1 MQFLR
6 WIGRALDILRRLVLN
21 LVFYGILILAA
32 ALWYWSEPKVPA
44 VEPRT
49 IMVLDLQGAVVESD
63 PMRSISADMKL
74 LTGRGAE
81 STRLIDVVEA
91 LRRAAEDP
99 DIAGVEIVT
108 GDLTRIGLASAR
120 TIGNAVE
127 RFKSATGKPVYA
139 WSESFSQGQYAAAV
153 HADEISLHPM
163 GLVMLRGLS
172 GANLYWGK
180 LLDRVGIGV
189 SVYKAGAFKSA
200 PEVFTRAAPSE
211 ENLEAQKS
219 WIDASWQGLT
229 SDIEKAR
236 GLMPG
241 AVEKYLKDLPGKLA
255 QGEDPAAF
263 LKTSGLVTDLL
274 TEEEFEDKLAKR
286 FAEGGDKTKLRR
298 IDYRDYLSTTDT
310 PFASG
315 DGIAVVF
322 AEGTISSGGASGIS
336 PEELCERLKRAAKI
350 PGTRALVLRI
360 SSPGGDA
367 IAAEAIR
374 EQLEAIR
381 AKGIRVVA
389 SMGDA
394 AASGGYWISLG
405 AERIIADP
413 LTLTGSIGVFSVVPD
428 VEGLLDEFGVGRDG
442 YRTGELAEFGS
453 PLHRPN
459 DAESAILRSGVERV
473 YERFKALA
481 AKNRA
486 LTEADIERVAQGR
499 VWTGAQAL
507 ERGLV
512 DSLGDLADAVKVA
525 RQLAK
530 LPDDAPVRY
539 FDAEPD
545 RMAAFVGK
553 ISGEAFALLPKSP
566 FMMRSGFLTASPE
579 EDWRALEELMKSRRI
594 LAWAEVP
601 DGI

>member
-6 WIGRALDILRRLVLN
+6 WIGRCLDFLRRLVLN
-21 LVFYGILILAA
+21 VVFYGILILAA
-32 ALWYWSEPKVPA
+32 GLWYWSEPEAPA
-44 VEPRT
+44 IGPRT
-49 IMVLDLQGAVVESD
+49 VMVLDLRGPIVESD
-63 PMRSISADMKL
+63 PMRLLSADMRL
-74 LTGRGAE
+74 LTGKGTE

-91 LRRAAEDP
+91 LDRAAKDP

-127 RFKSATGKPVYA
+127 RFKSVTGRPVYA

-172 GANLYWGK
+172 GANLYWGR
-180 LLDRVGIGV
+180 LLEHVGIGV

-200 PEVFTRAAPSE
+200 PEIFTSNAPSK

-229 SDIEKAR
+229 GDIEKAR

-241 AVEKYLKDLPGKLA
+241 AVEKYLKALPARLNE
-255 QGEDPAAF
+255 GEDPAEF
-263 LKTSGLVTDLL
+263 LKTSGFVTDLL
-274 TEEEFEDKLAKR
+274 TEEEFEEKLAKR
-286 FAEGGDKTKLRR
+286 FAEGGDKTKLKR
-298 IDYRDYLSTTDT
+298 IDYLNATDL
-310 PFASG
+310 PDASDSG
-315 DGIAVVF
+315 VAVVF

-336 PEELCERLKRAAKI
+336 PEELCDRLDRAAKT

-374 EQLEAIR
+374 EKLASIR
-381 AKGIRVVA
+381 AKGIHVVA
-389 SMGDA
+389 SMGDT

-413 LTLTGSIGVFSVVPD
+413 LTLTGSIGVFSVIPD
-428 VEGLLDEFGVGRDG
+428 AEGLLAEFDIGRDG

-473 YERFKALA
+473 YDRFKALA
-481 AKNRA
+481 AKSRGR
-486 LTEADIERVAQGR
+486 TEAEIEKVAQGR

-507 ERGLV
+507 EHGLV
-512 DSLGDLADAVKVA
+512 DSLGDLSDAVKVA
-525 RQLAK
+525 RQLAE

-545 RMAAFVGK
+545 GMSALMAKLSGEVFAVVPKSVSWKMAFLPGK
-553 ISGEAFALLPKSP
+553 IPESEWQRLEALLKSG
-566 FMMRSGFLTASPE
+566 RV
-579 EDWRALEELMKSRRI
+579 
-594 LAWAEVP
+594 LAWSEVP
-601 DGI
+601 EGI

>member
-1 MQFLR
+1 MQLLR
-6 WIGRALDILRRLVLN
+6 WIGRCLDFLRRLVLN
-21 LVFYGILILAA
+21 VVFYGILILAA
-32 ALWYWSEPKVPA
+32 ALWYWSEPEAPA
-44 VEPRT
+44 IGPRT
-49 IMVLDLQGAVVESD
+49 VMVLDLRGPVVESD
-63 PMRSISADMKL
+63 PMRLISADMRMF
-74 LTGRGAE
+74 TGKGAE

-91 LRRAAEDP
+91 LDRAAMDP

-127 RFKSATGKPVYA
+127 RFKSATGRPVYA

-180 LLDRVGIGV
+180 LLEHVGIGV

-200 PEVFTRAAPSE
+200 PEIFTSDAPSR

-219 WIDASWQGLT
+219 WMDASWQGLT
-229 SDIEKAR
+229 GDIEKAR

-241 AVEKYLKDLPGKLA
+241 AVDKYLRELPARLND
-255 QGEDPAAF
+255 GEDPAEI
-263 LKTSGLVTDLL
+263 LKTSGFVTDLL
-274 TEEEFEDKLAKR
+274 TEDEFEEKLAKR
-286 FAEGGDKTKLRR
+286 FAEGGDKTKLKR
-298 IDYRDYLSTTDT
+298 IDYLDYLNATDL
-310 PFASG
+310 PDAPGSG
-315 DGIAVVF
+315 VTVVF
-322 AEGTISSGGASGIS
+322 AEGTISSGAASGIS
-336 PEELCERLKRAAKI
+336 PEELCERLERAAKT

-374 EQLEAIR
+374 EKLAAIR
-381 AKGIRVVA
+381 ARGIHVVA
-389 SMGDA
+389 SMGDT

-413 LTLTGSIGVFSVVPD
+413 LTLTGSIGVFSVIPD
-428 VEGLLDEFGVGRDG
+428 AEGLLAEFDVGRDG

-459 DAESAILRSGVERV
+459 AAESAILHSGVERV
-473 YERFKALA
+473 YDRFKALA
-481 AKNRA
+481 ANNRGR
-486 LTEADIERVAQGR
+486 TEAEIEKVAQGR

-507 ERGLV
+507 EHGLV
-512 DSLGDLADAVKVA
+512 DSLGDLSDAVKVA
-525 RQLAK
+525 RQLAD

-545 RMAAFVGK
+545 GMSALVAK
-553 ISGEAFALLPKSP
+553 LSGEVLAMVPKSASMRLFLLPVASEPEWQRLEALL
-566 FMMRSGFLTASPE
+566 
-579 EDWRALEELMKSRRI
+579 KSRRV

-601 DGI
+601 EGI